1 MGTAIVL
8 DTTDKDRHA
17 ERQESEG
24 AGISSAQVFV
34 VTTRSQKRE
43 REDGS
48 DQGTREIDWGELGQ
62 VEKSPEKKRI
72 NLDES
77 KHSKQDE
84 GNQEPRE
91 KQSTLDEA
99 VSEESDSSDLFSS
112 DDNDEDWSGI
122 KMAQR
127 KLRTQEDRGRTGRKF
142 ATCQMLEETG
152 DHPGAEPILSQAN
165 NRASKL
171 PRVRD
176 EQHIRAEIQ
185 ITSTPRKDL
194 IIQRPQR
201 EINPPLSHRN
211 RKMFGNTVNESGEI
225 SESLGKES
233 EELQPGTLVSS
244 KSKEVDLDNC
254 LMETDST
261 QYVGAPKQDSE
272 LNISI
277 ERTQTHGRDSMQI
290 ESKKDKPELKWNVER
305 FSSGG
310 RIGVQVLV
318 WNEEQESIEQRP
330 QTGEPSN
337 HMQSRYNRPEYQPRV
352 ELTRLEIP
360 TVGNS
365 SEILRTPFTIGE
377 TAIYR
382 RNEERGVQVRP
393 NLPTNGDIENGM
405 EPSTDFGGLG
415 KENINESD
423 ILASCHQENG
433 LSMQDATDSEQNK
446 QQLTGSITLPDSEVA
461 DTRGL
466 ANNEPLQGNQNTDAN
481 TNSASSTPASQE
493 VPGLRDEQEAANG
506 LTIRDLFEGNMEVD
520 ELSVHDEG
528 SQEQVN
534 ETPRITQAEELS
546 HQDDQAPPIDV
557 TEFTK
562 EPGKRKIN
570 AFTLVVEGD
579 IVYNIFIV
587 DKVGPIFKPR

>member
-122 KMAQR
+122 KMAQ
-127 KLRTQEDRGRTGRKF
+127 L
-142 ATCQMLEETG
+142 
-152 DHPGAEPILSQAN
+152 
-165 NRASKL
+165 
-171 PRVRD
+171 
-176 EQHIRAEIQ
+176 
-185 ITSTPRKDL
+185 
-194 IIQRPQR
+194 
-201 EINPPLSHRN
+201 
-211 RKMFGNTVNESGEI
+211 NESGEI

-546 HQDDQAPPIDV
+546 HQDDQASPIDV
-557 TEFTK
+557 TEFTE
-562 EPGKRKIN
+562 EPGKGKIN

-587 DKVGPIFKPR
+587 NKVGPIFKPR